1 MSARLD
7 RLAPVRIDLHTHS
20 NESDGTQAPAQVM
33 QSAATAGLDVVA
45 LTDHD
50 TTRGWHEASRAAAQT
65 GIALVRGIEIS
76 CSAGGISVHL
86 LGYLPDPQHEELV
99 GELAKARDS
108 RVHRARRMVE
118 LLGPDTGLTWEQVQA
133 QAVPGATLG
142 RPHVA
147 DALVA
152 AGVMNDRGEAF
163 ATLLKSGGKYH
174 VSHYAPHPVRAVE
187 LVRAAG
193 GVPVMAHPLA
203 HQRGRVVSEDVI
215 RDMTDAGLGGI
226 EVFHRDHDDAA
237 RDRAAEL
244 ARELGLFATGSS
256 DYHGAGKHNLLG
268 ENTTDPQVLAM
279 IQEQAT
285 SPIEVL
291 WP

>member
-7 RLAPVRIDLHTHS
+7 RVRDVLIDLHTHS
-20 NESDGTQAPAQVM
+20 TESDGTQSPAEVM
-33 QSAATAGLDVVA
+33 AAAASAHLDVVA

-50 TTRGWHEASRAAAQT
+50 TTRGWVSAAQAA
-65 GIALVRGIEIS
+65 GEHGVALVRGIEIS
-76 CSAGGISVHL
+76 CSVRGISVHL
-86 LGYLPDPQHEELV
+86 LGYLPDPGDAALTREL
-99 GELAKARDS
+99 EAARDS
-108 RVHRARRMVE
+108 REHRAHLMVQ
-118 LLGPDTGLTWEQVQA
+118 LLAPDTGLTWEQVRA
-133 QAVPGATLG
+133 QAAPGATLG
-142 RPHVA
+142 RPHIA

-152 AGVMNDRGEAF
+152 AGVVADRGDAF
-163 ATLLKSGGKYH
+163 ATYLRPGGPYQ

-203 HQRGRVVSEDVI
+203 YQRGQVVSEEVI
-215 RDMTDAGLGGI
+215 AEMADAGLGGI

-237 RDRAAEL
+237 RTRAGEL
-244 ARELGLFATGSS
+244 AAELGLFATGSS
-256 DYHGAGKHNLLG
+256 DYHGAGKHNRLG
-268 ENTTDPQVLAM
+268 ENTTSPQVLQE
-279 IQEQAT
+279 IIEQAT

>member
-7 RLAPVRIDLHTHS
+7 RVDGVRVDLHTHS
-20 NESDGTQAPAQVM
+20 NESDGTETPAQVM
-33 QSAATAGLDVVA
+33 QAAATAGLDVVA

-50 TTRGWHEASRAAAQT
+50 TTSGWNEAADAA
-65 GIALVRGIEIS
+65 GDCGLALVRGIEVS
-76 CSAGGISVHL
+76 CSADGISVHL
-86 LGYLPDPQHEELV
+86 LGYLPDPGHAALAHELRE
-99 GELAKARDS
+99 ARDS

-118 LLGPDTGLTWEQVQA
+118 LLAPDTGLTWDQVQA

-142 RPHVA
+142 RPHIA

-152 AGVMNDRGEAF
+152 AGVVKDRGEAF
-163 ATLLKSGGKYH
+163 ATYLRSGGKYH

-203 HQRGRVVSEDVI
+203 HQRGRVVAEDVI
-215 RDMTDAGLGGI
+215 RDMAAAGLGGI
-226 EVFHRDHDDAA
+226 EVFHRDHDDAS
-237 RDRAAEL
+237 RVRAGEL

-256 DYHGAGKHNLLG
+256 DYHGTGKHNRLG
-268 ENTTDPQVLAM
+268 ENTTEPQVLAM
-279 IQEQAT
+279 IADQAT
-285 SPIEVL
+285 SPIKVL